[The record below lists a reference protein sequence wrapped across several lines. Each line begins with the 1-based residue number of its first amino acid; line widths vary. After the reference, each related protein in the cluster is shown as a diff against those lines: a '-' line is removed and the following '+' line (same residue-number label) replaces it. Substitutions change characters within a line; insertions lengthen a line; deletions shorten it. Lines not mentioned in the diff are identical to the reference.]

1 MDPPA
6 TWPYLPLPKS
16 SGDPPPLLSSP
27 APVELRPP
35 MLTCVARF
43 TGTFVAIDFVDAPA
57 VVTRFALAVVQVDL
71 AIETCGFG
79 HMFSHTAGK
88 KL

>member
-6 TWPYLPLPKS
+6 TWPYLPLPKG
-16 SGDPPPLLSSP
+16 SGDLLHLLPSP

-43 TGTFVAIDFVDAPA
+43 TGTFVAIDFVDAA
-57 VVTRFALAVVQVDL
+57 TVVARFAFAVIQVDL
-71 AIETCGFG
+71 AIETCGEG
-79 HMFSHTAGK
+79 HVLSHTAEK
-88 KL
+88 K